1 MAGVRV
7 NVLCLT
13 PESVSVS
20 SIPQGAVESR
30 RFTGGFQRATSGSM
44 ILERGCSFRERR
56 AVGKN
61 VHPNILL
68 VGVVKIFRR
77 NGLKRRVWGSTPCGW
92 SLGLALKSGGRLG
105 QHA

>member
-1 MAGVRV
+1 
-7 NVLCLT
+7 
-13 PESVSVS
+13 
-20 SIPQGAVESR
+20 
-30 RFTGGFQRATSGSM
+30 M
-44 ILERGCSFRERR
+44 ILEWGYSFRERR

-61 VHPNILL
+61 VHPSILL

-77 NGLKRRVWGSTPCGW
+77 DGLKRRVWGSTPCGW